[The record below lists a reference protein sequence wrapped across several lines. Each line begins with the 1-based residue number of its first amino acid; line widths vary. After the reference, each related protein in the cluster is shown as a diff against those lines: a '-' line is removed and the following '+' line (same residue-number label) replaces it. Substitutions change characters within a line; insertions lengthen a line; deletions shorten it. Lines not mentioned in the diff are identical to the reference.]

1 MIHNSMLIIEL
12 SLLTLLFGAYLAAG
26 HFYKIIVIYH
36 SSLNLGMFSKQRK
49 SANECSYSDMK
60 IVIRRKQN
68 LDIKQSQKDSFL
80 YRLVK

>member
-1 MIHNSMLIIEL
+1 MLIIEL
-12 SLLTLLFGAYLAAG
+12 SLLTLLFGAYLATG

-36 SSLNLGMFSKQRK
+36 SSLNLGMFSKQRRK

-60 IVIRRKQN
+60 IVIQRKQN

-80 YRLVK
+80 YTLVK